1 MYHLLQ
7 IKLQLCCCG
16 KITEQDVLRLYLIVP
31 ALCENAS
38 CCQIHELPK
47 DTWGHPCHLTQEPA
61 ASCGRHCREHAA
73 QQRHREPVPITRL
86 VRVCVCVWITV
97 LVLVML
103 EWSDWDSAVCCQRS
117 RDRKQWAVVHS
128 YIWRFCWRERCV
140 SCGGWGWGR
149 RRPLNSTF

>member
-47 DTWGHPCHLTQEPA
+47 DTW
-61 ASCGRHCREHAA
+61 
-73 QQRHREPVPITRL
+73 HRSQLLAVAVTVGNMQHNNDTENL
-86 VRVCVCVWITV
+86 CQSHGWCVCVWITV

-140 SCGGWGWGR
+140 SCGGWGRGR